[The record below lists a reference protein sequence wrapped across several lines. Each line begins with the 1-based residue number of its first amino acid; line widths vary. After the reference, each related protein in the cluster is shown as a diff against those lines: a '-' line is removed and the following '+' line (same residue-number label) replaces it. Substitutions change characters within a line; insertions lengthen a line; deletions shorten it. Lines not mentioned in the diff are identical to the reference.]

1 MAMGFGSYEIA
12 RSGMF
17 VNERALFVT
26 GHNISNVNTPGF
38 SRQQAMI
45 ATGPYQNCG
54 GFQLGLGADI
64 QQIRQIRHQ
73 FLDNIYRDENT
84 LLGYWE
90 TRNKTFQEIQTI
102 LGDPME
108 EGLQNVL
115 NQFWDS
121 WQELSKEPDSLTV
134 RALVRQRAEAL
145 VYHINHVG
153 QQLDK
158 LQNDL
163 NYEVYMRISEV
174 NDITRQIASLNK
186 AIFSA
191 EVTGDNAN
199 DYRDQRN
206 LLIDRLSKLA
216 DVEATEMMD
225 GQVDITLSG
234 HYLVHK
240 GEFTELYA
248 GERNPGDIFC
258 FPMLAGTNIEVAV
271 KSGEIKGLLDSR
283 GDSVNSLG
291 SMDGGISA
299 LEDSTSIIPD
309 LKRRLNAII
318 NKMAEEINN
327 LHKSGK
333 TLSVPPEDGQD
344 FFVPINP
351 AYPIRLGNIQLN
363 SNLIDLNNIVA
374 SKSGDS
380 GDNSIALDIANL
392 RNIQIIDDID
402 RILSIDD
409 AYQFIILGVGS
420 GGAEAERMSQSQNHL
435 VLSTDLQRNSIMGVS
450 MDEEM
455 SNMMKFK
462 FAYTASSRAI
472 NVIDEMIET
481 IITKMGIVG
490 R

>member
-248 GERNPGDIFC
+248 GERNPGIYFVFQC
-258 FPMLAGTNIEVAV
+258 L
-271 KSGEIKGLLDSR
+271 R
-283 GDSVNSLG
+283 GQIL
-291 SMDGGISA
+291 
-299 LEDSTSIIPD
+299 
-309 LKRRLNAII
+309 RL
-318 NKMAEEINN
+318 
-327 LHKSGK
+327 
-333 TLSVPPEDGQD
+333 
-344 FFVPINP
+344 
-351 AYPIRLGNIQLN
+351 RLR
-363 SNLIDLNNIVA
+363 VE
-374 SKSGDS
+374 K
-380 GDNSIALDIANL
+380 
-392 RNIQIIDDID
+392 
-402 RILSIDD
+402 
-409 AYQFIILGVGS
+409 
-420 GGAEAERMSQSQNHL
+420 
-435 VLSTDLQRNSIMGVS
+435 
-450 MDEEM
+450 
-455 SNMMKFK
+455 
-462 FAYTASSRAI
+462 
-472 NVIDEMIET
+472 
-481 IITKMGIVG
+481 
-490 R
+490 

>member
-26 GHNISNVNTPGF
+26 GHNISNVNTPGY

-45 ATGPYQNCG
+45 ETGPYQNYWK
-54 GFQLGLGADI
+54 FQLGLGADI
-64 QQIRQIRHQ
+64 QEIRQIRHM

-108 EGLQNVL
+108 EGLQNML

-153 QQLDK
+153 EQLDK
-158 LQNDL
+158 LQKDL
-163 NYEVYMRISEV
+163 NYQVFVRIGEV
-174 NDITRQIASLNK
+174 NDITKQIAALNK
-186 AIFSA
+186 AIYSA

-206 LLIDRLSKLA
+206 LLIDRLSKLVDA
-216 DVEATEMMD
+216 EVTEMKD

-234 HYLVHK
+234 HYLVYK
-240 GEFTELYA
+240 GEYTELRA
-248 GERNPGDIFC
+248 EERNPGDIFYV
-258 FPMLAGTNIEVAV
+258 PKLAGSNIEVQV
-271 KSGEIKGLLDSR
+271 KSGIIKGLLDSR
-283 GDSVNSLG
+283 GDSINSLG

-299 LEDSTSIIPD
+299 LENSTSIIPD

-351 AYPIRLGNIQLN
+351 AYPIQLGNIRLN
-363 SNLIDLNNIVA
+363 SNLTDLNNIVA

-380 GDNSIALDIANL
+380 GDNTIALEIANL
-392 RNIQIIDDID
+392 RNVQLIDDIN
-402 RILSIDD
+402 RVLSIDD

-420 GGAEAERMSQSQNHL
+420 GGAEAERMSENQSFL
-435 VLSTDLQRNSIMGVS
+435 VLSTDSQRNSIMGVS